1 MTIIVFL
8 VDTSASM
15 CQRALVN
22 GVQKT
27 YLDIAK
33 GAVETFLKFR
43 QRSQDCMGDRY
54 MLLTFEEPPNNVKA
68 GWKENHA
75 TFMNELKNLQSTGLT
90 TMGDALKNAFDLL
103 NLNRMQSGIDT
114 YGQGRCPFYL
124 EPSVI
129 IVLTDGGK
137 YTFRNGVHQEI
148 ILPLQTHMPGT
159 KLTKEP
165 FRWDQRLFSL
175 VLRMPGN
182 RVEERA
188 DGKVPH
194 DDSMIEK
201 MCEVT
206 GGRSYKIK
214 SHYVL
219 NQCIESLVQ
228 KVQPGVVIHFDQLIS
243 SNGSD
248 SSTTDL
254 QFQPTKR
261 MIYVPKQHPSQKTF
275 PVGYWPIPEPYWPD
289 PKLTNL
295 PPRDA
300 HPKIKIISPSCDE
313 PQVLRNFPI
322 DKYELEA
329 SPLTLQILSKK
340 ESNKVWPLIVSTGLQ
355 GEMPFGYLK
364 PNSTVPIVHLYV
376 LPYNYQML
384 LPLINDLFHKFNLNP
399 PNDWVYKFTNYVKT
413 IPQYYCPFLRR
424 ALATTPNVPYQL
436 VQYILPENLD
446 SYLCPAV
453 ANYLKQMKNT
463 AKIEQENLCLRVLK
477 QLKQPKPAYHQL
489 ETAKLTVSQQ
499 TKRDLVS
506 HPMLKDTF
514 TKLHMEIANFDSYT
528 IVVPSIIQTAA
539 TKNYRNPYDIPRR
552 DLIDEIARMRENFFQ
567 LPTSGINVYTK
578 DSGHCL
584 PISDM
589 GNYQEYLKNKET
601 PLRELEPTNVRQHM
615 FGNPYKKDKNMVM
628 VDEADLNDL
637 APMKAGGGGL
647 SGPHP
652 GSSGGGGSGGGGT
665 NSGTISLSGTSSSA
679 HMKKGMDS
687 GTVTRLARKRKAG
700 PIRKDYVFKR
710 SAKDMASSSSSGS
723 IAGEDVHM
731 SELLTDDESCS
742 EFSGASDIEDDN
754 EGCLVMALDTPE
766 ESAEVVVSV
775 ATVATTAAS
784 AAITAP
790 VAAAATSAP
799 ARERDSAGGE
809 TADEPIT
816 TTTAASSNSEKQ
828 PVVPPN
834 GTSEDV
840 GAVPAGEPMY
850 STVIQS
856 LENRGLDDT
865 QSVDDKEQPQQHHQT
880 DEKQTQEPTEPIE
893 TSVIIEP
900 EVPAQQQQQQT
911 AKKQTEASVP
921 EQSNF
926 GSDSKDAAA
935 KQKQQQEAAKEG
947 VEERPDPS
955 SSPGGPLK
963 EASVERSKPDQLEPS
978 TTAAV
983 AEDGGVKLLV
993 ELNEQKDYKCKVEQ
1007 YVVEWSEE
1015 AIGDTPDLVMADEQQ
1030 EPAKADDY
1038 VQTDPKM
1045 ADETSGKETE
1055 DSKPVVLVRLKPEEI
1070 GLYSRSVDY
1079 YVSLKYQSNDY
1090 ELAVQANHTPQ
1101 PTEPAKSAQ
1110 DGTLGESALPQQQP
1124 QQQPPQ
1130 PSSVSKEAAASPW
1143 KQDQRSPESSRHP
1156 ASSQKGHDTNN
1167 GITDGL
1173 KAPKQQQQQQQQQQP
1188 NEQRPAPQMRQQPA
1202 ASQWSLDANDDMTD
1216 VMKISNILKTCH
1228 NGGDTERDKDAQTE
1242 DGAGERNSTGGTGTT
1257 NATPHDTTK
1266 TPDPNPV
1273 MVVANGFV
1281 SMMMNGGGGDNGSS
1295 SDPTVQPTLNWDYNF
1310 ALYSCVEDEQE
1321 LEQIEETNLK
1331 TRSIVFRDIRRPGRD
1346 YTQLL
1351 KHLELVQGSRSTQKH
1366 FVDACVHEARR
1377 FRRHR
1382 MVECIQEWWAQHT
1395 GRSAGNR
1402 RDGGKRARSKQQ
1414 PGGGPNT
1421 FYIYGNSDGL
1431 LQDDQDNFFFPND
1444 TGATV
1449 YGSKTFRSTTPP
1461 GPTYLNSGGGGGGD
1475 STYGTTDF
1483 SHNNHHFVEVTH
1495 EPYPNS

>member
-54 MLLTFEEPPNNVKA
+54 MLLTFEDPPNNVKA

-75 TFMNELKNLQSTGLT
+75 TFMNELKNLQSNGLT
-90 TMGDALKNAFDLL
+90 SMGEALKNAFDLL

-137 YTFRNGVHQEI
+137 YAFRNGVHQEI
-148 ILPLQTHMPGT
+148 ILPLHAQMPGT

-228 KVQPGVVIHFDQLIS
+228 KVQPGVVIHFDQLIA
-243 SNGSD
+243 NGGDGGGASE
-248 SSTTDL
+248 L
-254 QFQPTKR
+254 QFQSTKR

-289 PKLTNL
+289 PKLTSL

-300 HPKIKIISPSCDE
+300 HPKIKIISPCCDE

-340 ESNKVWPLIVSTGLQ
+340 ESNKVWPLIVSTGMQ

-364 PNSTVPIVHLYV
+364 PNSTLPIVHLYV

-463 AKIEQENLCLRVLK
+463 AKQDQENLCLRVLK

-489 ETAKLTVSQQ
+489 ETAKLTGGQQ
-499 TKRDLVS
+499 LKRDIVT

-514 TKLHMEIANFDSYT
+514 TKMHMEIASFDSYT
-528 IVVPSIIQTAA
+528 IVIPSIIQTAA

-552 DLIDEIARMRENFFQ
+552 DLIDEIARMRENFFH
-567 LPTSGINVYTK
+567 LPTSGIHVFTK

-637 APMKAGGGGL
+637 APMKASGL
-647 SGPHP
+647 PGPHP
-652 GSSGGGGSGGGGT
+652 GSS
-665 NSGTISLSGTSSSA
+665 
-679 HMKKGMDS
+679 HMKKS
-687 GTVTRLARKRKAG
+687 LEQGTVTRVSRKRKAG

-710 SAKDMASSSSSGS
+710 S
-723 IAGEDVHM
+723 
-731 SELLTDDESCS
+731 L
-742 EFSGASDIEDDN
+742 
-754 EGCLVMALDTPE
+754 
-766 ESAEVVVSV
+766 
-775 ATVATTAAS
+775 
-784 AAITAP
+784 
-790 VAAAATSAP
+790 
-799 ARERDSAGGE
+799 
-809 TADEPIT
+809 
-816 TTTAASSNSEKQ
+816 
-828 PVVPPN
+828 
-834 GTSEDV
+834 
-840 GAVPAGEPMY
+840 
-850 STVIQS
+850 
-856 LENRGLDDT
+856 
-865 QSVDDKEQPQQHHQT
+865 
-880 DEKQTQEPTEPIE
+880 
-893 TSVIIEP
+893 
-900 EVPAQQQQQQT
+900 
-911 AKKQTEASVP
+911 
-921 EQSNF
+921 
-926 GSDSKDAAA
+926 
-935 KQKQQQEAAKEG
+935 QKW
-947 VEERPDPS
+947 
-955 SSPGGPLK
+955 
-963 EASVERSKPDQLEPS
+963 
-978 TTAAV
+978 
-983 AEDGGVKLLV
+983 
-993 ELNEQKDYKCKVEQ
+993 N
-1007 YVVEWSEE
+1007 
-1015 AIGDTPDLVMADEQQ
+1015 
-1030 EPAKADDY
+1030 
-1038 VQTDPKM
+1038 
-1045 ADETSGKETE
+1045 
-1055 DSKPVVLVRLKPEEI
+1055 
-1070 GLYSRSVDY
+1070 
-1079 YVSLKYQSNDY
+1079 
-1090 ELAVQANHTPQ
+1090 
-1101 PTEPAKSAQ
+1101 
-1110 DGTLGESALPQQQP
+1110 
-1124 QQQPPQ
+1124 
-1130 PSSVSKEAAASPW
+1130 
-1143 KQDQRSPESSRHP
+1143 
-1156 ASSQKGHDTNN
+1156 
-1167 GITDGL
+1167 
-1173 KAPKQQQQQQQQQQP
+1173 
-1188 NEQRPAPQMRQQPA
+1188 
-1202 ASQWSLDANDDMTD
+1202 
-1216 VMKISNILKTCH
+1216 
-1228 NGGDTERDKDAQTE
+1228 
-1242 DGAGERNSTGGTGTT
+1242 
-1257 NATPHDTTK
+1257 
-1266 TPDPNPV
+1266 
-1273 MVVANGFV
+1273 
-1281 SMMMNGGGGDNGSS
+1281 
-1295 SDPTVQPTLNWDYNF
+1295 
-1310 ALYSCVEDEQE
+1310 
-1321 LEQIEETNLK
+1321 
-1331 TRSIVFRDIRRPGRD
+1331 
-1346 YTQLL
+1346 
-1351 KHLELVQGSRSTQKH
+1351 
-1366 FVDACVHEARR
+1366 
-1377 FRRHR
+1377 
-1382 MVECIQEWWAQHT
+1382 
-1395 GRSAGNR
+1395 
-1402 RDGGKRARSKQQ
+1402 
-1414 PGGGPNT
+1414 
-1421 FYIYGNSDGL
+1421 
-1431 LQDDQDNFFFPND
+1431 
-1444 TGATV
+1444 
-1449 YGSKTFRSTTPP
+1449 
-1461 GPTYLNSGGGGGGD
+1461 
-1475 STYGTTDF
+1475 
-1483 SHNNHHFVEVTH
+1483 
-1495 EPYPNS
+1495 

>member
-54 MLLTFEEPPNNVKA
+54 MLLTFEDPPNNVKA

-75 TFMNELKNLQSTGLT
+75 TFMNELKNLQSNGLT
-90 TMGDALKNAFDLL
+90 SMGEALKNAFDLL

-137 YTFRNGVHQEI
+137 YAFRNGVHQEI
-148 ILPLQTHMPGT
+148 ILPLHAQMPGT

-182 RVEERA
+182 RVEERV

-243 SNGSD
+243 NNGD
-248 SSTTDL
+248 SSTADL
-254 QFQPTKR
+254 QFQSTKR

-289 PKLTNL
+289 PKLTTL

-340 ESNKVWPLIVSTGLQ
+340 ESNKVWPLIVSTGMQ

-463 AKIEQENLCLRVLK
+463 AKLDQENLCLRVLK

-489 ETAKLTVSQQ
+489 ETAKLSGNQQ
-499 TKRDLVS
+499 MKRDIVT

-514 TKLHMEIANFDSYT
+514 TKMHMEIANFDSYT

-552 DLIDEIARMRENFFQ
+552 DLIDEIARMRENFFH
-567 LPTSGINVYTK
+567 LPTSGINVFTK

-637 APMKAGGGGL
+637 APMKASGVP
-647 SGPHP
+647 GPHP
-652 GSSGGGGSGGGGT
+652 SS
-665 NSGTISLSGTSSSA
+665 
-679 HMKKGMDS
+679 HMKKS
-687 GTVTRLARKRKAG
+687 IEQNTVTRMSRKRKAG

-710 SAKDMASSSSSGS
+710 SALDMASSSSGSLSGDD
-723 IAGEDVHM
+723 GNM
-731 SELLTDDESCS
+731 SELLTDDENSS
-742 EFSGASDIEDDN
+742 EFSSGSDIEEDT
-754 EGCLVMALDTPE
+754 EGCLVMALDVPE
-766 ESAEVVVSV
+766 ESTEANGISTLQSFPLRENLLDMGSSGGSLETTRSSAESSTASSPSKQSENVGVVGFGSGSITQNPNTPCRMQLMTIACEDA
-775 ATVATTAAS
+775 ATVS
-784 AAITAP
+784 I
-790 VAAAATSAP
+790 
-799 ARERDSAGGE
+799 GE
-809 TADEPIT
+809 VKLIHCAE
-816 TTTAASSNSEKQ
+816 SL
-828 PVVPPN
+828 
-834 GTSEDV
+834 
-840 GAVPAGEPMY
+840 
-850 STVIQS
+850 VI
-856 LENRGLDDT
+856 DDT
-865 QSVDDKEQPQQHHQT
+865 HSVDEKEQQRP
-880 DEKQTQEPTEPIE
+880 DETVTLSWKKQTHEEADLMPSVWPEIHVIE
-893 TSVIIEP
+893 SDDG
-900 EVPAQQQQQQT
+900 AQQQQRQQT
-911 AKKQTEASVP
+911 PVKKGSLQHPSDRNVS
-921 EQSNF
+921 EQS
-926 GSDSKDAAA
+926 SYDAELIDAA
-935 KQKQQQEAAKEG
+935 KQDSIEK
-947 VEERPDPS
+947 VESNVRPEEQTVEHTNKVRLDP
-955 SSPGGPLK
+955 
-963 EASVERSKPDQLEPS
+963 
-978 TTAAV
+978 T
-983 AEDGGVKLLV
+983 DGGVGGKLHI
-993 ELNEQKDYKCKVEQ
+993 ELTEQKDCKIDHSDQSAEDIKPLGMEASPALVPKGLTTEEQ
-1007 YVVEWSEE
+1007 LALNV
-1015 AIGDTPDLVMADEQQ
+1015 PQRQ
-1030 EPAKADDY
+1030 EGAKVDDY
-1038 VQTDPKM
+1038 VETNHES
-1045 ADETSGKETE
+1045 AEETSVNEMEQSTKVRIQPDNTVLHSSTLAKESDRDE
-1055 DSKPVVLVRLKPEEI
+1055 SM
-1070 GLYSRSVDY
+1070 SVDY
-1079 YVSLKYQSNDY
+1079 EAELQPTGQDAVRQSP
-1090 ELAVQANHTPQ
+1090 EIKQAHSALQ
-1101 PTEPAKSAQ
+1101 PTEPVKSEPVR
-1110 DGTLGESALPQQQP
+1110 DLEHNLGETHIQQQSSAAEEHTSWKP
-1124 QQQPPQ
+1124 LQQQQ
-1130 PSSVSKEAAASPW
+1130 LQSHE
-1143 KQDQRSPESSRHP
+1143 QRPTSARHP
-1156 ASSQKGHDTNN
+1156 LASQWGHDTNN
-1167 GITDGL
+1167 GMTDVM
-1173 KAPKQQQQQQQQQQP
+1173 KASKQQQQPADQRQTPRHQP
-1188 NEQRPAPQMRQQPA
+1188 V
-1202 ASQWSLDANDDMTD
+1202 SQWGLDAGDMTD

-1228 NGGDTERDKDAQTE
+1228 NGGDTDRDKDSNFD
-1242 DGAGERNSTGGTGTT
+1242 DGTAERSPTT
-1257 NATPHDTTK
+1257 NSSTAAQDGTK
-1266 TPDPNPV
+1266 PARPVGGSGSEPEPV
-1273 MVVANGFV
+1273 MVLANGLV
-1281 SMMMNGGGGDNGSS
+1281 STAVNGS
-1295 SDPTVQPTLNWDYNF
+1295 DNAVQPTLNWDYNF

-1351 KHLELVQGSRSTQKH
+1351 KHLELVQGSRMTQKH
-1366 FVDACVHEARR
+1366 FVDMCVHEARR

-1395 GRSAGNR
+1395 GRSIP
-1402 RDGGKRARSKQQ
+1402 GGVKRGRSKQE
-1414 PGGGPNT
+1414 PGGANS

-1431 LQDDQDNFFFPND
+1431 EDEHEHALTPDNLYLVND

-1449 YGSKTFRSTTPP
+1449 YSSETFRSTTPP
-1461 GPTYLNSGGGGGGD
+1461 GAAYLNNSIG
-1475 STYGTTDF
+1475 SAYGTTDF
-1483 SHNNHHFVEVTH
+1483 SHNNHHFAEVVH
-1495 EPYPNS
+1495 VSYPNT

>member
-1 MTIIVFL
+1 MAEEKMWHKLNMTIIVFL

-54 MLLTFEEPPNNVKA
+54 MLLTFEDPPNNVKA

-75 TFMNELKNLQSTGLT
+75 TFMNELKNLQSNGLT
-90 TMGDALKNAFDLL
+90 SMGEALKNAFDLL

-137 YTFRNGVHQEI
+137 YAFRNGVHQEI
-148 ILPLQTHMPGT
+148 ILPLHAQMPGT

-243 SNGSD
+243 NNGD
-248 SSTTDL
+248 SSTADL
-254 QFQPTKR
+254 QFQSTKR

-340 ESNKVWPLIVSTGLQ
+340 ESNKVWPLIVSTGMQ

-463 AKIEQENLCLRVLK
+463 AKLDQENLCLRVLK

-489 ETAKLTVSQQ
+489 ETAKLCGSQQ
-499 TKRDLVS
+499 MKRDIVT

-514 TKLHMEIANFDSYT
+514 TKMHLEIANFDSYT

-552 DLIDEIARMRENFFQ
+552 DLIDEIARMRENFFH
-567 LPTSGINVYTK
+567 LPTSGINVFTK

-637 APMKAGGGGL
+637 APMKASGVP
-647 SGPHP
+647 GPHP
-652 GSSGGGGSGGGGT
+652 SS
-665 NSGTISLSGTSSSA
+665 
-679 HMKKGMDS
+679 HMKKSMEQN
-687 GTVTRLARKRKAG
+687 TVTRISRKRKAG

-710 SAKDMASSSSSGS
+710 SAMDMASSTSGS
-723 IAGEDVHM
+723 LSGDDVHM

-742 EFSGASDIEDDN
+742 EFSSGSDIEEDT
-754 EGCLVMALDTPE
+754 EGCLVMALDAPE
-766 ESAEVVVSV
+766 ESNEPNGLGAMHGFPLRENHLDMAGAGGASSLETTRTPVESV
-775 ATVATTAAS
+775 AG
-784 AAITAP
+784 
-790 VAAAATSAP
+790 TS
-799 ARERDSAGGE
+799 
-809 TADEPIT
+809 
-816 TTTAASSNSEKQ
+816 SSKQ
-828 PVVPPN
+828 PDKLGKVVFGGGS
-834 GTSEDV
+834 GTTNPSLTCRVQLMAVGSEDV
-840 GAVPAGEPMY
+840 SAVAIGEVK
-850 STVIQS
+850 VIHCAES
-856 LENRGLDDT
+856 PGIDDT
-865 QSVDDKEQPQQHHQT
+865 QSAEEKEQRRS
-880 DEKQTQEPTEPIE
+880 DETTVTHSSKKQTHEHTDSMPTAGRSDAVVIE
-893 TSVIIEP
+893 TDDG
-900 EVPAQQQQQQT
+900 AQQQQRQQPQM
-911 AKKQTEASVP
+911 KKGTVQQHAERTVS

-926 GSDSKDAAA
+926 DAERMDTGKQDSIEKAEPNVRPEEQTMEHIHKVRSDAA
-935 KQKQQQEAAKEG
+935 
-947 VEERPDPS
+947 
-955 SSPGGPLK
+955 
-963 EASVERSKPDQLEPS
+963 
-978 TTAAV
+978 
-983 AEDGGVKLLV
+983 DGGVGGKQQHI
-993 ELNEQKDYKCKVEQ
+993 ELTEQRESKTEHAEHPAEDIKALAASPALTTKGST
-1007 YVVEWSEE
+1007 SEE
-1015 AIGDTPDLVMADEQQ
+1015 QLNVAAVRQDGVRVDDHVETNQ
-1030 EPAKADDY
+1030 ELSEDAS
-1038 VQTDPKM
+1038 V
-1045 ADETSGKETE
+1045 KETE
-1055 DSKPVVLVRLKPEEI
+1055 QSTKVRIQLENTVLHSSALVDEADRDEPMAVDSEVELLPSGPEPVRKSPEIKP
-1070 GLYSRSVDY
+1070 
-1079 YVSLKYQSNDY
+1079 
-1090 ELAVQANHTPQ
+1090 A
-1101 PTEPAKSAQ
+1101 TEPAKPEQ
-1110 DGTLGESALPQQQP
+1110 VRDLDHNLGEIQIQQQSSISEEHSLVPWKPLQQP
-1124 QQQPPQ
+1124 QL
-1130 PSSVSKEAAASPW
+1130 
-1143 KQDQRSPESSRHP
+1143 DQRSASRH
-1156 ASSQKGHDTNN
+1156 ASVSQWGHDTNN
-1167 GITDGL
+1167 GMTDAM
-1173 KAPKQQQQQQQQQQP
+1173 KSSKQQP
-1188 NEQRPAPQMRQQPA
+1188 HDQRPPA
-1202 ASQWSLDANDDMTD
+1202 RNPPVSQWGLDSGGDMTD

-1228 NGGDTERDKDAQTE
+1228 NGGDNDRDKDPHYDDSAL
-1242 DGAGERNSTGGTGTT
+1242 ERSTGAS
-1257 NATPHDTTK
+1257 NSSATPHDGTK
-1266 TPDPNPV
+1266 PSRPV
-1273 MVVANGFV
+1273 GGGTASEAEPVLANGLV
-1281 SMMMNGGGGDNGSS
+1281 SATMNGGDS
-1295 SDPTVQPTLNWDYNF
+1295 TIQPTLNWDYNF
-1310 ALYSCVEDEQE
+1310 ALYSCIEDEQE
-1321 LEQIEETNLK
+1321 LEQIEELNLK

-1351 KHLELVQGSRSTQKH
+1351 KHLELVKGSRMTQKH
-1366 FVDACVHEARR
+1366 FVDMCVHEARR

-1395 GRSAGNR
+1395 GRSV
-1402 RDGGKRARSKQQ
+1402 
-1414 PGGGPNT
+1414 PGGVKRSRQKQEPGGANS

-1431 LQDDQDNFFFPND
+1431 EDEQEHALTPDNLYFVND
-1444 TGATV
+1444 AGETV
-1449 YGSKTFRSTTPP
+1449 YSSETFRSTTPP
-1461 GPTYLNSGGGGGGD
+1461 GATYLNNSIG
-1475 STYGTTDF
+1475 SAYGTTDF
-1483 SHNNHHFVEVTH
+1483 SHNNHHFAEVVH
-1495 EPYPNS
+1495 VSYPNS